1 MIVRF
6 GGETL
11 PILSH
16 FDCTTAPLLT
26 RSVYGRSQLF
36 PRAPMFSMI
45 ENMEESG
52 MVTWLSCVASHT
64 VGGLYSPHL
73 YTPLYTTPLLVL
85 ESS

>member
-16 FDCTTAPLLT
+16 FDCTTAPPLT

-36 PRAPMFSMI
+36 PRAPMFSM
-45 ENMEESG
+45 NAFHWKRA
-52 MVTWLSCVASHT
+52 VWSHGFLVSPRT
-64 VGGLYSPHL
+64 LWVGYTHRTSTHH
-73 YTPLYTTPLLVL
+73 YTPHHY
-85 ESS
+85 